1 VSYAIRSVV
10 PMRPDQTDL
19 FATIRTPVLVVAGR
33 EDATFP
39 LPEVRRMAD
48 AIPDARFQVLDGAAH
63 LVALEVPDV
72 VNKLAEEFIDR
83 HA

>member
-1 VSYAIRSVV
+1 
-10 PMRPDQTDL
+10 
-19 FATIRTPVLVVAGR
+19 
-33 EDATFP
+33 
-39 LPEVRRMAD
+39 MAD